1 MRPLGF
7 PRLPP
12 VTALRRL
19 AVLLAALA
27 GAPAAPAAE
36 TVALP
41 QGFLFEPLLA
51 DPKRP
56 RFFVSVL
63 DARVGGLET
72 TAAAVAY
79 GGRYGLVR
87 WPGSRRRAGWQLNLA
102 GAVFAQF
109 DLEAPSMDL
118 INADYTLG
126 LPLTYRRGRDALRLR
141 VYHQSSHL
149 GDEFLLRNDPER
161 VNLSYEAAEALYSRD
176 IGTARAYLGGEYYFH
191 RQPDSLKAGML
202 HGGVDYRRPEPVVLG
217 WEGGGT
223 YLVAGADL
231 KAFEH
236 HDWDPAWSLTGGLE
250 FHPTLPD
257 QPRDKYWSLLAVW
270 YDGPSP
276 YGQFFTQEVRYW
288 GLSIEFNL

>member
-1 MRPLGF
+1 MPPGF
-7 PRLPP
+7 P
-12 VTALRRL
+12 TRRPWWP
-19 AVLLAALA
+19 LLILALA
-27 GAPAAPAAE
+27 LPVRAE
-36 TVALP
+36 TVPLP
-41 QGFLFEPLLA
+41 QGFLFDPLLA

-63 DARVGGLET
+63 DARVGDLHT

-87 WPGSRRRAGWQLNLA
+87 WPGARYDEGWQLNLS

-118 INADYTLG
+118 INADYTIG
-126 LPLTYRRGRDALRLR
+126 LPLTYRSGDNALRLQ

-149 GDEFLLRNDPER
+149 GDEYLLRNHPER
-161 VNLSYEAAEALYSRD
+161 VNLSYEAFEAIYSRD
-176 IGTARAYLGGEYYFH
+176 IGTARAYAGGEYFFH
-191 RQPDSLKAGML
+191 RQPASLKAWVA
-202 HGGVDYRRPEPVVLG
+202 HAGVDYRRPEPVISG
-217 WEGGGT
+217 GQGGGT
-223 YLVAGADL
+223 YLVAGVDY

-236 HDWDPAWSLTGGLE
+236 HDWDPAWSLTAGLE

-276 YGQFFTQEVRYW
+276 YGQFFTREVDYW